1 MDYLLP
7 DIFEEL
13 KMFVVWTTRWLFLGS
28 ALLLFANVTFGQGAY
43 QHTKDG
49 KTFVW
54 NSEPKSGDE
63 ATWSGGRDD
72 EDYASGFGTLTW
84 YSARKETVKH
94 LGIQFSAPTV
104 YARYFGNMVHGKF
117 NGPVNVHSKG
127 KTNHAIFTDG
137 VRTTRWGGGP
147 APAQAGAEQLAA
159 LPVKEKAKV
168 AKATQKSVA
177 SARPVSPSAETA
189 ASSAGEEDSLGQS
202 SGEPGK
208 SEAARTVAKK
218 EETQPSTLNR
228 QQQTEAPAEG
238 PIQRTED
245 RDRKSEVG
253 DQKSD
258 VRDEMTEVG
267 EQKTEVRGQRSEVS
281 DQRTEVRGQTDE
293 PKASVESL
301 VGPPSTLHTNP
312 AATNAS
318 SSGSAR
324 LTKEEV
330 VDLADA
336 EARSRGYHPAEYQ
349 RLDPQYNSADEVWSI
364 SYDRISADEMAET
377 AKHFSVTIDDKT
389 KGTVFVPGK

>member
-1 MDYLLP
+1 LP

-63 ATWSGGRDD
+63 ATWSGGRDN
-72 EDYASGFGTLTW
+72 EDYARGFGTLTW

-177 SARPVSPSAETA
+177 SARPISPSADTA
-189 ASSAGEEDSLGQS
+189 ASSAGEEDSLGQG

-218 EETQPSTLNR
+218 EETQPSTLNH

-253 DQKSD
+253 DQTSD
-258 VRDEMTEVG
+258 VRDE
-267 EQKTEVRGQRSEVS
+267 
-281 DQRTEVRGQTDE
+281 RTEVRGQTEE

-301 VGPPSTLHTNP
+301 VGPPSTLHTNL
-312 AATNAS
+312 ATNAS

-330 VDLADA
+330 ADLADA